1 MSSSVNCIPENHLK
15 LTQRLTS
22 APSLAMNEELC
33 PFPFCRKPLTD
44 EFALKT
50 AKGLKTCREYSKKW
64 GYKIDFKVNLL
75 GLAFLFSL
83 ILLYISRFSPGGY
96 KNAQ

>member
-1 MSSSVNCIPENHLK
+1 MNCIPENHLK

-22 APSLAMNEELC
+22 APSIAVNEELC
-33 PFPFCRKPLTD
+33 PFPFCRKALAD

-50 AKGLKTCREYSKKW
+50 AKGVKACKKYSKKW
-64 GYKIDFKVNLL
+64 GYKINFKVNLL

-83 ILLYISRFSPGGY
+83 ILLYISCFSPGGY
-96 KNAQ
+96 NNAQ